1 MSEKL
6 WKLSVKENR
15 YLPMVTPQI
24 KSEIIRAIEDLPD
37 DATVEDAMERLYFSR
52 SLSED

>member
-1 MSEKL
+1 VSEKL

-24 KSEIIRAIEDLPD
+24 KSEIIRAIEDLQ
-37 DATVEDAMERLYFSR
+37 AMPPWKTQWSGFIFSR
-52 SLSED
+52 RLSED